1 MLAIPNE
8 TETLARLLARRT
20 GKSPEDV
27 IRDAVAASARA
38 IGVAEN
44 ETADTDREAMFHA
57 ANALALESASRP
69 LLDTRTEDEILGYDD
84 HGIPR

>member
-1 MLAIPNE
+1 MLAIPDE

-27 IRDAVAASARA
+27 IRDAVLESARA
-38 IGVAEN
+38 IGVTAYETESAE
-44 ETADTDREAMFHA
+44 REAMFDA
-57 ANALALESASRP
+57 ANAIAIKSASGP
-69 LLDTRTEDEILGYDD
+69 LLDTRSEDEILGYDD

>member
-38 IGVAEN
+38 MGVTAN
-44 ETADTDREAMFHA
+44 EMEDADRAAMLEA
-57 ANALALESASRP
+57 ANALALRSASRP
-69 LLDTRTEDEILGYDD
+69 LLDTRSDDEILRYDD
-84 HGIPR
+84 HGIPQ

>member
-1 MLAIPNE
+1 MLAISSE

-38 IGVAEN
+38 IGVTEN
-44 ETADTDREAMFHA
+44 VTDDADRKAMLDA
-57 ANALALESASRP
+57 ANAIAIRSASRP
-69 LLDTRTEDEILGYDD
+69 LLDTRSEDEILGYDE
-84 HGIPR
+84 HGIPQ